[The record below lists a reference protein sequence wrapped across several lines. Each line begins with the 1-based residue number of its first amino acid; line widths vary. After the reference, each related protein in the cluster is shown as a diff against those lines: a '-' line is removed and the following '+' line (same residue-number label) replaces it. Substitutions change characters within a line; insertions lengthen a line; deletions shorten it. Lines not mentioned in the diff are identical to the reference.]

1 MAKSFID
8 QLFDLVGL
16 TTPSPQGQY
25 SPSAYRE
32 EPSTKEPSM
41 ETGPG
46 ATQAATKI
54 TGVARYLAAKY
65 PEEQKGAET
74 DVTETAKLTG
84 VAKYLA
90 KKQQEEQEKAAAEAA
105 ALANMTG
112 VARYLARLEEN
123 ITTTPEPAKTEM
135 AAVHADPVTLTGVD
149 KYLAKQQSASS
160 DLPQPEAV
168 QQAAKAKATEQKPVV
183 EEQKPV
189 IEEKKAPEQAV
200 EKQSPPAAKKQDKI
214 INLAEDASQCQSTTS
229 KGTQCRRKTNL
240 ETLEKTINNQK
251 YRFIACSQH
260 HSEEFVPF
268 AELLQEG

>member
-16 TTPSPQGQY
+16 KTPSPHGQY

-32 EPSTKEPSM
+32 EPSIKETSK

-46 ATQAATKI
+46 STQAATQI
-54 TGVARYLAAKY
+54 TGVAKYLAAKY
-65 PEEQKGAET
+65 PEEQTGADT
-74 DVTETAKLTG
+74 DISGTAKLTG

-90 KKQQEEQEKAAAEAA
+90 QKQQEEQEKAAAEAA
-105 ALANMTG
+105 TLANMTG

-123 ITTTPEPAKTEM
+123 ITTTPEPAKTET
-135 AAVHADPVTLTGVD
+135 AAVHADPVTLTRVD
-149 KYLAKQQSASS
+149 KYLAKQQKTPS

-168 QQAAKAKATEQKPVV
+168 QQAAKAKVTEQKPVV
-183 EEQKPV
+183 EE
-189 IEEKKAPEQAV
+189 KKAQPEQAT
-200 EKQSPPAAKKQDKI
+200 EKQSPPAAKKPDKI
-214 INLAEDASQCQSTTS
+214 INLTEAASQCQSTTS

-240 ETLEKTINNQK
+240 ETLEKTFNDQK
-251 YRFIACSQH
+251 YKFVACSQH
-260 HSEEFVPF
+260 HSEEFIPF

>member
-16 TTPSPQGQY
+16 KTPSPHGQY

-32 EPSTKEPSM
+32 EPSKKS
-41 ETGPG
+41 GPE
-46 ATQAATKI
+46 AAQAATQI

-65 PEEQKGAET
+65 PEKQKGAET
-74 DVTETAKLTG
+74 DISETAKLTG

-105 ALANMTG
+105 ALTNMTG

-123 ITTTPEPAKTEM
+123 ITANPEPAKTETT
-135 AAVHADPVTLTGVD
+135 AVHADPVTLTGVD
-149 KYLAKQQSASS
+149 KYLAKQQNASS

-168 QQAAKAKATEQKPVV
+168 QKAAKAKATEQKPVV
-183 EEQKPV
+183 KEQKPV
-189 IEEKKAPEQAV
+189 VEEKKAQPEQAT
-200 EKQSPPAAKKQDKI
+200 EKQSPPAAKKPDKI
-214 INLAEDASQCQSTTS
+214 INLAEAASQCQSTTS

-240 ETLEKTINNQK
+240 ETLEKTINDQK
-251 YRFIACSQH
+251 YKFVACSQH
-260 HSEEFVPF
+260 HSEEFIPF